1 MRCTVVGRVLVL
13 LAVVLAFGAGTRGED
28 SFRSDPRTAFRLAR
42 ESERPLL
49 IEFHTTWCEACER
62 MRKTTWPDDRV
73 VKLVDRFIALSVDGD
88 RNANLVSRYEVTA
101 YPTIVFAEPG
111 GQPILVLLGYQD
123 AGAMRERLAA
133 VLDHWDDLRD
143 WAVEAADRRPEAAA
157 ALVRLGDFA
166 LAGGAHAHAEQCYRR
181 ALRQGDSSPAEFSL
195 RARVGLV
202 EVLAVTDRC
211 REAAKLVNRA
221 GKDQADELAA
231 RTEHI
236 FGEPDGSCSQQP

>member
-1 MRCTVVGRVLVL
+1 LRCTVVGRVLVL
-13 LAVVLAFGAGTRGED
+13 LAVVVALGAGPGGEAL
-28 SFRSDPRTAFRLAR
+28 FRSDPTTAFRLAG

-62 MRKTTWPDDRV
+62 MRKTTWLDDRV

-88 RNANLVSRYEVTA
+88 RNANLVSRYDVTA

-111 GQPILVLLGYQD
+111 GQPILVLLGYQN

-133 VLDHWDDLRD
+133 VLDQWDDLRD
-143 WAVEAADRRPEAAA
+143 WAVDAADRRPEAAA
-157 ALVRLGDFA
+157 ALVHLGDFA
-166 LAGGAHAHAEQCYRR
+166 LAGGAHAHAERCYRK
-181 ALRQGDSSPAEFSL
+181 ALRQGESSPAEFSL

-202 EVLAVTDRC
+202 EVLAATGRC
-211 REAAKLVNRA
+211 REAARMVNRA
-221 GKDQADELAA
+221 GKDQADNLAA

-236 FGEPDGSCSQQP
+236 FGEPNGSCSQQP